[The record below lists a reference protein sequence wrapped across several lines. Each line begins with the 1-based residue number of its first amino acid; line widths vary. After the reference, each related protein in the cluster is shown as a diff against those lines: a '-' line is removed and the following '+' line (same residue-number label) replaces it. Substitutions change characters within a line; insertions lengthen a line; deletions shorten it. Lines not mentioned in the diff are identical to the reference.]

1 MNVIYEHKTKGNPL
15 PKTLNGDIKEF
26 IIIIIILMSL
36 LLCFEFWIL
45 KETQEF
51 IKYTLL
57 QILREI
63 FKFHANQCYIFD
75 SVLILKQTFR
85 SYLFLLLLLIYSC
98 FPLHSLLS
106 VVGEK
111 KRVRVYIHIALLL
124 VMPRHVGC

>member
-15 PKTLNGDIKEF
+15 PKTLNGDMKEF

-85 SYLFLLLLLIYSC
+85 SYLFLLLLLIYSFSHC
-98 FPLHSLLS
+98 IPSC
-106 VVGEK
+106 
-111 KRVRVYIHIALLL
+111 LLL
-124 VMPRHVGC
+124 GKKKE